1 MIQLLVVAGMAF
13 CLGAGFLVGL
23 AVNTSEAG
31 WKQLVDDLRRER
43 DDERKAHHVT
53 TVKLHHALA
62 GEYDT

>member
-1 MIQLLVVAGMAF
+1 
-13 CLGAGFLVGL
+13 L